1 MKPTAFDEIML
12 AFKETHQEIL
22 ELISDLSEEEMS
34 WQPHPTA
41 NSISFYLWH
50 ITRWAD
56 YLPASLPDTTSQL
69 RELLGSRQQIWHQ
82 EQLAAQWDMNPQLLG
97 EEESGMDMDLT
108 SAARL
113 KLPGKTILLDY
124 ARRAFAAL
132 EQVVPVV
139 NEEQFQANRQQEWAT
154 DTLGHYI
161 LSHLR
166 HESAHFGM
174 MQYIHGLYQLM
185 SSDSHKKI

>member
-1 MKPTAFDEIML
+1 MKLTAFDELML

-22 ELISDLSEEEMS
+22 EFMSELSEEEMI

-41 NSISFYLWH
+41 NSIAFYLWH

-56 YLPASLPDTTSQL
+56 YLPASLPETTPQL

-82 EQLAAQWDMNPQLLG
+82 EQLATQWQIDPKLLG
-97 EEESGMDMDLT
+97 EEESGMDMDPT

-113 KLPGKTILLDY
+113 KLPSKDILLDY
-124 ARRAFAAL
+124 ARRTFAVL
-132 EQVVPVV
+132 EQVVPLV
-139 NEEQFQANRQQEWAT
+139 NEEQFRARRQQEWAT

-161 LSHLR
+161 LAHLR
-166 HESAHFGM
+166 HESEHLGM
-174 MQYIHGLYQLM
+174 IQYIHGLYQALA
-185 SSDSHKKI
+185 SSSPENT

>member
-12 AFKETHQEIL
+12 AFKKTHQEIL
-22 ELISDLSEEEMS
+22 ELVSDLSDEEMT

-41 NSISFYLWH
+41 NSIAFYLWH

-82 EQLAAQWDMNPQLLG
+82 EQLAAQWHMNPNLLG
-97 EEESGMDMDLT
+97 EEESGMDMDPA

-113 KLPGKTILLDY
+113 ELPGKAILLDY
-124 ARRAFAAL
+124 ARRTFAVL

-139 NEEQFQANRQQEWAT
+139 NEEQFQAKRQQEWAT

-161 LSHLR
+161 LAHLR
-166 HESAHFGM
+166 HESEHFGM
-174 MQYIHGLYQLM
+174 IQYIHGLYQLM
-185 SSDSHKKI
+185 ASSSQKNI

>member
-1 MKPTAFDEIML
+1 MKPTALDEIML

-22 ELISDLSEEEMS
+22 ELISDVSEEEMT

-41 NSISFYLWH
+41 NSIAFYLWH

-56 YLPASLPDTTSQL
+56 YLPASLPDSTSPL

-82 EQLAAQWDMNPQLLG
+82 EQLATQWDMHPKLLG

-113 KLPGKTILLDY
+113 KLPSKTILLDY
-124 ARRAFAAL
+124 ARRTFAVL
-132 EQVVPVV
+132 ERVVPVV
-139 NEEQFQANRQQEWAT
+139 HEEQFQAKRQQEWAT
-154 DTLGHYI
+154 DTFGHYI
-161 LSHLR
+161 LAHLR

-174 MQYIHGLYQLM
+174 IQYIHGLYQLM
-185 SSDSHKKI
+185 ASSSPKNI